1 MRVHQATT
9 TEQQADAGR
18 YLAVYLNDH
27 LAGSTAVIELVRRA
41 AREHAGTELGGFL
54 VKLQAE
60 IAQDRRALRRV
71 MDAVGARP
79 HLAKITVAWL
89 AEKAARCKLNGRI
102 TGRSPLSPFIE
113 LEAVELGIYGKL
125 LLWRALRDRRP
136 PGSAAVDLDDLIAR
150 AERQLDEVE
159 RHRTAAGA
167 ALQG

>member
-1 MRVHQATT
+1 MPVDQATT
-9 TEQQADAGR
+9 TEQQTDAGR

-27 LAGSTAVIELVRRA
+27 LAGSTALIELVRRA

-60 IAQDRRALRRV
+60 IAQDRQALRRV
-71 MDAVGARP
+71 MDAAGARP
-79 HLAKITVAWL
+79 SVAKVTVAWV
-89 AEKAARCKLNGRI
+89 AEKAGRGKLNGRI
-102 TGRSPLSPFIE
+102 MGRSPLSPLIE
-113 LEAVELGIYGKL
+113 LEAVEVGIYGKL

-136 PGSAAVDLDDLIAR
+136 PGSAAVDVDALIAR

-167 ALQG
+167 ALRA